1 MVKEMAVTT
10 TVHGLSDDLLARAGY
25 LREDEQTTLAR
36 ACEVAVAAHDGQTRL
51 SGEPY
56 VTHPIAV
63 AGILA
68 DLRLDSETLTA
79 AVLHDTVEDTEV
91 TREQL
96 TELFGANIAR
106 LVDGVTKLGKIH
118 VHSREQAQAENI
130 RKMLVAMAE
139 DIRVV
144 LIKLGDRLH
153 NMRTI
158 AAHTEERR
166 LRISRETLDIYAPLA
181 HRLGIGQV
189 KGELEDLAFAQ
200 LDPAAYAGVA
210 AMVSRAS
217 EERQEFSR
225 DVTEILQK
233 EFEKLGIVADISGRP
248 KHLFSI
254 WNKMQRTGKEFDE
267 IYDLIAVRV
276 TVDTIK
282 DCYGALGIVHSLWK
296 PIPGRFKDYIAMP
309 KGNGYQSLHTTVV
322 SHTGEPMEVQI
333 RTTEMHATA
342 EYGIAAHWHYKEGA
356 SQAHFDERY
365 SWLRL
370 LMDWQ
375 KEVLDAE
382 EFVDT
387 VKVDIFQDEV
397 FVFTPKG
404 DVRSLPQGSTP
415 VDFAYRVHTDVGHH
429 CIGAKVNSRMVA
441 LDYHLQ
447 NGDIVEVLTTKAKHG
462 PSRDWLNFVKTS
474 SAREKI
480 RSWFKKERREENVQ
494 KGREALDKEFKRLR
508 QQALGSVKDDRILEL
523 AQDFNYQSVD
533 DFFAA
538 VGYGDVSARG
548 AVLRFSDREDPPAPD
563 EGVAAP
569 AIPITSNIAP
579 SGDVRVHG
587 MTDMLTILAQCCRP
601 LVGDEI
607 RGYVTR
613 GKGVSVHRSD
623 CINIRNAVDPQ
634 RIVEVEWESGASQ
647 VYPVNIKIEAWDRTG
662 LLRDIAA
669 VIAESKI
676 NLSGADVQV
685 YDDRTAVIS
694 TIVEIRNLT
703 ELSRLLERL
712 EGVRDVHTVA
722 RESV

>member
-1 MVKEMAVTT
+1 MVREMAIDEL
-10 TVHGLSDDLLARAGY
+10 LSKASYLHEEERDTLQRAY
-25 LREDEQTTLAR
+25 TLA
-36 ACEVAVAAHDGQTRL
+36 EQAHKGQSRL

-56 VTHPIAV
+56 VTHPVAV

-68 DLRLDSETLTA
+68 DLGLDADTLVA
-79 AVLHDTVEDTEV
+79 ALLHDTVEDTDV

-96 TELFGANIAR
+96 SEQFGVHVAK

-153 NMRTI
+153 NMRTVG
-158 AAHTEERR
+158 AHTEERR

-181 HRLGIGQV
+181 HRLGIWQI

-200 LDPAAYAGVA
+200 LDPDNYHAVA
-210 AMVSRAS
+210 AKVSKAS
-217 EERQEFSR
+217 QERGTFIS
-225 DVTEILQK
+225 DVTEILQR
-233 EFEKLGIVADISGRP
+233 EFERLAINAEISGRP
-248 KHLFSI
+248 KHIFSI
-254 WNKMQRTGKEFDE
+254 HDKMARSHKDFDE
-267 IYDLIAVRV
+267 IYDLIALRIL
-276 TVDTIK
+276 VDTIK
-282 DCYGALGIVHSLWK
+282 DCYGALGTVHSLWK

-322 SHTGEPMEVQI
+322 SRTGEPMEVQI
-333 RTTEMHATA
+333 RTQEMHITA

-356 SQAHFDERY
+356 QQTRFDERY
-365 SWLRL
+365 GWLRL

-375 KEVLDAE
+375 KEVVDAE
-382 EFVDT
+382 TFVDT
-387 VKVDIFQDEV
+387 VRVDIFQDEV

-429 CIGAKVNSRMVA
+429 CIGAKVNSRMVP

-447 NGDIVEVLTTKAKHG
+447 NGDIVEVLTTKGAHA

-494 KGREALDKEFKRLR
+494 KGREQLDKEFRRLR
-508 QQALGSVKDDRILEL
+508 QQALNSLKEERLLEL
-523 AQDFNYQSVD
+523 AEDFKFHTID
-533 DFFAA
+533 DFLAA

-548 AVLRFSDREDPPAPD
+548 VVLRYSDRESPDQASETMVLGIPLTSTTPAAN
-563 EGVAAP
+563 GH
-569 AIPITSNIAP
+569 
-579 SGDVRVHG
+579 VRVHG
-587 MTDMLTILAQCCRP
+587 MTDMLTTLARCCKP
-601 LVGDEI
+601 LPGDAI

-613 GKGVSVHRSD
+613 GKGVTVHRVD
-623 CINIRNAVDPQ
+623 CVNVRNAADPD
-634 RIVEVEWESGASQ
+634 RVVEVEWERGNSQ
-647 VYPVNIKIEAWDRTG
+647 VFPVNIKIEAWDRTG

-694 TIVEIRNLT
+694 TIVEIANLT
-703 ELSRLLERL
+703 QLSRLLERL

-722 RESV
+722 REAV

>member
-1 MVKEMAVTT
+1 MIREMVISEL
-10 TVHGLSDDLLARAGY
+10 LSKASY
-25 LREDEQTTLAR
+25 LREEEREVLQRAYSLA
-36 ACEVAVAAHDGQTRL
+36 EHAHQGQSRL

-56 VTHPIAV
+56 VSHPVAV

-68 DLRLDSETLTA
+68 DLGLDADTLVA
-79 AVLHDTVEDTEV
+79 AVLHDTVEDTDV

-96 TELFGANIAR
+96 RSEFGDQVAK

-118 VHSREQAQAENI
+118 VHTREQAQAENI

-153 NMRTI
+153 NMRTVG
-158 AAHTEERR
+158 AHTEERR

-181 HRLGIGQV
+181 HRLGIWQV

-200 LDPAAYAGVA
+200 LDPDNYRAVA
-210 AMVSRAS
+210 AKVSKAA
-217 EERQEFSR
+217 EERGSFIS
-225 DVTEILQK
+225 DITEILRR
-233 EFEKLGIVADISGRP
+233 EFERLGITAEISGRP
-248 KHLFSI
+248 KHIFSI
-254 WNKMQRTGKEFDE
+254 HDKMERTHKDFDE
-267 IYDLIAVRV
+267 IYDLIALRIL
-276 TVDTIK
+276 VDSIK
-282 DCYGALGIVHSLWK
+282 DCYGALGTVHSLWK

-333 RTTEMHATA
+333 RTQEMHTTA

-356 SQAHFDERY
+356 QQTRFDERY
-365 SWLRL
+365 GWLRL

-382 EFVDT
+382 AFVDT

-404 DVRSLPQGSTP
+404 DVRSLPMGSTP

-429 CIGAKVNSRMVA
+429 CIGAKVNSRMVP

-447 NGDIVEVLTTKAKHG
+447 NGDIVEVLTTKGAHA
-462 PSRDWLNFVKTS
+462 PSRDWLSFVKTS

-494 KGREALDKEFKRLR
+494 KGRELLDKEFRRLR
-508 QQALGSVKDDRILEL
+508 QQALGSLKDDRLLEL
-523 AQDFNYQSVD
+523 AEDFKFHTID
-533 DFFAA
+533 DFLAA

-548 AVLRFSDREDPPAPD
+548 VVLRYSDRESPD
-563 EGVAAP
+563 QASETTVLGIPLTSAAP
-569 AIPITSNIAP
+569 TSN
-579 SGDVRVHG
+579 GHVRVHG
-587 MTDMLTILAQCCRP
+587 MTDMLTTLAQCCKP
-601 LVGDEI
+601 LAGDTI
-607 RGYVTR
+607 RGYITR
-613 GKGVSVHRSD
+613 GKGVTVHRAD
-623 CINIRNAVDPQ
+623 CVNVRNAADPD
-634 RIVEVEWESGASQ
+634 RIVEVEWERGNDQ
-647 VYPVNIKIEAWDRTG
+647 VYPVSIKIEGWDRTG

-694 TIVEIRNLT
+694 TIVEIANLT
-703 ELSRLLERL
+703 QLSRLLERL

-722 RESV
+722 REAV